1 MRSVRSTLFGLLILG
16 ASAGMAYAQA
26 TQPAPDASSRRAAIK
41 DGRGPD
47 RGARGLFR
55 GIELTDAEKAS
66 LKTVR
71 AKYKDQFKSLHD
83 SFKPQREELR
93 AARQRGDT
101 AAAKAIWAKSAD
113 QRAKARAVETQMRSD
128 LRAALTPAHREQFD
142 KNVAALEQ
150 RMERRA
156 SKTSRRGDGLS
167 LRARGG
173 GRGSR

>member
-16 ASAGMAYAQA
+16 ASAGMASAQA
-26 TQPAPDASSRRAAIK
+26 TQPAPDASSRRTAMK
-41 DGRGPD
+41 EGRGPG

-71 AKYKDQFKSLHD
+71 SKYKDQFKSLHD

-93 AARQRGDT
+93 AARQRGDS
-101 AAAKAIWAKSAD
+101 AAAKAIWTKSAD
-113 QRAKARAVETQMRSD
+113 QREKARALETQMQGD

-142 KNVAALEQ
+142 KNAAVRKE
-150 RMERRA
+150 RAERRG
-156 SKTSRRGDGLS
+156 SKTARRGDGLS
-167 LRARGG
+167 LRAHGG
-173 GRGSR
+173 GRRAR